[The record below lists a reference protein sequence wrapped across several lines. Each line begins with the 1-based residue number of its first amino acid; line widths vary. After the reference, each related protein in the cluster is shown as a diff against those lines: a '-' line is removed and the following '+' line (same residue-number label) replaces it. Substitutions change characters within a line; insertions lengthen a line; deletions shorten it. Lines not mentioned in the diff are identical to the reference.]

1 MYFGGISEVL
11 SIRNNVSV
19 IYKLQ
24 NIHNQL
30 EISYRSDVK
39 LFIKMIHWMS
49 VSTQAHLSVIRINFT
64 RFHFIGTVELI
75 MCLKCLK
82 NGLKLIV

>member
-24 NIHNQL
+24 NIHNHL
-30 EISYRSDVK
+30 EIGYRSDVK

-49 VSTQAHLSVIRINFT
+49 VSTKAHLSVIRINST
-64 RFHFIGTVELI
+64 RFHFIGTVELL
-75 MCLKCLK
+75 MCLECLK